1 MLATALAGV
10 SHACTN
16 KKSLNI
22 WLKDITSTIPF
33 LYTALVAGPRFSE
46 QTKILFHE
54 PKGTQALTCCAPH
67 PRAAPGPPAW
77 PTPPRRAAFVY
88 FA

>member
-33 LYTALVAGPRFSE
+33 LYTASVAGPRFSE
-46 QTKILFHE
+46 QTNNLVHE
-54 PKGTQALTCCAPH
+54 PKGTQALTCCAPN
-67 PRAAPGPPAW
+67 PRATPGPLAR
-77 PTPPRRAAFVY
+77 PTPPWRAAFVY